1 MARDKYDAAFFEA
14 ALRGFEQ
21 QKALI
26 EEKMAGL
33 RQELARIRGSR
44 GSRSTNAAS
53 GGRRELSADARRRI
67 AEAQRR
73 RWARVRKEKGK
84 SAASRS

>member
-21 QKALI
+21 QKKLI
-26 EEKMAGL
+26 DEKMAEL
-33 RQELARIRGSR
+33 RRELARTRGSG
-44 GSRSTNAAS
+44 GSRSGTAAS

-67 AEAQRR
+67 ADAQRR
-73 RWARVRKEKGK
+73 RWARVRKENKAAGAK
-84 SAASRS
+84 S